1 MTIGERIKAKRKEK
15 NISVEYVAKALGVSV
30 STVYRYEDSTIEKIP
45 IKVFDKLC
53 QIFETSASELM
64 GNDST
69 VQKTADSELP
79 REFENAQDAM
89 EFMLKMPTL
98 AAFGGYNPDEM
109 SEETIVEFAN
119 IRRLYLLTAYTA
131 RCHKKFCVHTNWD
144 TPCCIQNLLTIL
156 MLRQKMSIRM
166 WNMKP
171 ICLPW
176 HCFVMKMNL
185 ICRLPR

>member
-79 REFENAQDAM
+79 
-89 EFMLKMPTL
+89 FMLKMPTL

-119 IRRLYLLTAYTA
+119 E
-131 RCHKKFCVHTNWD
+131 
-144 TPCCIQNLLTIL
+144 IL
-156 MLRQKMSIRM
+156 QQLKLVSYKYKR
-166 WNMKP
+166 
-171 ICLPW
+171 
-176 HCFVMKMNL
+176 
-185 ICRLPR
+185 